1 MFTVPLSVPGGQLLG
16 FQKYCSASVLQLSQ
30 EVDYE
35 VFLSQFFYKK
45 QTHPGSDYYL
55 VLLLHTILQLAVW
68 DSSHL
73 IYTCNVSMLS

>member
-1 MFTVPLSVPGGQLLG
+1 MFTVPLSGPGGQLLG

-35 VFLSQFFYKK
+35 VFLGQFFYKK

-55 VLLLHTILQLAVW
+55 VLLLHTILQLAV
-68 DSSHL
+68 
-73 IYTCNVSMLS
+73 